1 MSELTTPFLYIIN
14 MSKLSQ
20 PFSLH
25 WWIAPMF
32 SFPKHATRL
41 EIYILKVGVQQWSFS
56 SMGYH
61 KKFGHIMYW
70 LAIWQWV

>member
-32 SFPKHATRL
+32 SFPKHLLGWKFIYWRL
-41 EIYILKVGVQQWSFS
+41 GCNNEVS
-56 SMGYH
+56 
-61 KKFGHIMYW
+61 
-70 LAIWQWV
+70 AQWVITKNLVI